1 MKRGCIKEGLILIGS
16 DDLFFERDLLLVR
29 LGMLVRG
36 GTGY

>member
-16 DDLFFERDLLLVR
+16 DDLFFERDLLVR